1 MLSLATTAQAVS
13 REASYDPY
21 QSDKVLVPSRRK
33 TVEDMR
39 VEDDAASD
47 DMGHGDDSQNQTS
60 SVGRRRV
67 SEPDVDSDPGQRQGE
82 GERGGEDEVAAATDE
97 ELEHSALQR
106 TLGDADRG
114 SFFLTG

>member
-33 TVEDMR
+33 TVDMP

-47 DMGHGDDSQNQTS
+47 NMGHGDDSQNQTS

-67 SEPDVDSDPGQRQGE
+67 SEPDVDSDPGQMQGE

-97 ELEHSALQR
+97 ELEQGALQR

>member
-33 TVEDMR
+33 TVDMP

-47 DMGHGDDSQNQTS
+47 DMGNGDDSQNQTS
-60 SVGRRRV
+60 SLGRRLI
-67 SEPDVDSDPGQRQGE
+67 SEPDVDSDPGQMQGD